1 VARSRTWREIHI
13 KETYLEGGMIMKKRL
28 LSGIIALLLLSTLAV
43 PAYAAPPSNLTWDG
57 NPATLSDIAGYTGS
71 DMVDEVGNYK
81 PLYYYFA
88 TELWNRGLFLGSNG
102 SFNLDNQLTRAEGVV
117 MTLRILGK
125 ATEAEA
131 TTNPMTFTDVPEW
144 ATPYVAYA
152 AEKGIT
158 SGYNATTF
166 GANDPMT
173 AAQFLTFVLRAMGY
187 TEGEDFNWSNAYD
200 KALSIGLI
208 GEPCHAQYSRSNLF
222 LRDNAA
228 VICYNALFKAPT
240 KSGGK
245 LADTITM
252 PGKPTGAVPTATHTP
267 ATEPSTPTGTSPV
280 TITTLPGIHID
291 YTSIQGML
299 VSGKATYL
307 FSADNGGPISITG
320 TINGKSDTATLTDSE
335 PGKTYAVVFI
345 FSIKN
350 EPNYTVT
357 STFTI
362 TMNSSTYTET
372 ISIGGTV
379 TDVYIQGLY
388 NYSGS

>member
-1 VARSRTWREIHI
+1 
-13 KETYLEGGMIMKKRL
+13 MKKRL